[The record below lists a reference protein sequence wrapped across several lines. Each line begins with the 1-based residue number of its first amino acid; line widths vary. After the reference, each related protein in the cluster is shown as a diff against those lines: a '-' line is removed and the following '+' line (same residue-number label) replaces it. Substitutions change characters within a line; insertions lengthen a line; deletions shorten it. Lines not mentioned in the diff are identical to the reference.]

1 MFAVAALISD
11 APADGALDLWCR
23 FDCAHYLEIAEVGY
37 ASQFAP
43 DMERVG
49 GLWVFFPLYPLL
61 VGALSIGGGGGVALS
76 ALAVGLMISN
86 IAFLGAL
93 ILFHLFLRRELDSS
107 QADRGVFLLAFI
119 PVSFYFSSAYA
130 ESLFLF
136 LLLAVFV
143 FCQRKRWLAAGIA
156 AALLSATRGVGVFV
170 VFPMLLYLLRERGF
184 LSAALHFRPPMPA
197 ALVGL
202 SLAPLGLFAYMAY
215 LHFHLGDAMAFVHAQ
230 ALWYREP
237 NFPWKAFFDFIDF
250 ERGWAALKDPLYT
263 AIALILTA
271 VAAARGRYEVALFAL
286 LQIALP
292 LIYGYQSYP
301 RYMMVTFALPMGAL
315 MLASGRALPVWIA
328 AAILAALNFYW
339 VLLWFEGH
347 GLLV

>member
-1 MFAVAALISD
+1 
-11 APADGALDLWCR
+11 
-23 FDCAHYLEIAEVGY
+23 
-37 ASQFAP
+37 
-43 DMERVG
+43 
-49 GLWVFFPLYPLL
+49 
-61 VGALSIGGGGGVALS
+61 
-76 ALAVGLMISN
+76 MISN

-143 FCQRKRWLAAGIA
+143 FCQRKRWLAA
-156 AALLSATRGVGVFV
+156 V
-170 VFPMLLYLLRERGF
+170 V
-184 LSAALHFRPPMPA
+184 
-197 ALVGL
+197 
-202 SLAPLGLFAYMAY
+202 
-215 LHFHLGDAMAFVHAQ
+215 
-230 ALWYREP
+230 
-237 NFPWKAFFDFIDF
+237 
-250 ERGWAALKDPLYT
+250 
-263 AIALILTA
+263 
-271 VAAARGRYEVALFAL
+271 AARGRYEVALFAL

-315 MLASGRALPVWIA
+315 MLASGRALPVWIV

-339 VLLWFEGH
+339 ALLWFEGH